1 MREYTDQNILKSIK
15 CNKCGKNIKF
25 DNTLPEEDYISVSKN
40 WGYFSSKDGEKHEFD
55 LCEEC
60 YDNLTGTFEIPVSV
74 MDNNE
79 LI

>member
-25 DNTLPEEDYISVSKN
+25 DNTLPEE
-40 WGYFSSKDGEKHEFD
+40 
-55 LCEEC
+55 EC